1 MTGIS
6 NHHTLNGAMV
16 LGKIVHNAKKNLETL
31 LITSDK
37 VGLEL
42 NTGKSEYIFMSPE

>member
-1 MTGIS
+1 
-6 NHHTLNGAMV
+6 MV
-16 LGKIVHNAKKNLETL
+16 LGKIVHNAKENLETL
-31 LITSDK
+31 LITSVK